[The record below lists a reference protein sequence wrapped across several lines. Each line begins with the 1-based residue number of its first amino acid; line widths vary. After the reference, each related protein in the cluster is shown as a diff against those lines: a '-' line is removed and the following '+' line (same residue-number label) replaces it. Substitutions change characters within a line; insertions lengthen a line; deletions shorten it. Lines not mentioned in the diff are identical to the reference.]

1 MGFVNSF
8 SILSI
13 VNLSKCNVQERNAT
27 TEIIINE
34 EMATE
39 GMKEDIMES
48 MKDHIEE
55 MNTSEE
61 SEMDVMEST

>member
-1 MGFVNSF
+1 M
-8 SILSI
+8 
-13 VNLSKCNVQERNAT
+13 QERNAT

-39 GMKEDIMES
+39 GMKDDIMES